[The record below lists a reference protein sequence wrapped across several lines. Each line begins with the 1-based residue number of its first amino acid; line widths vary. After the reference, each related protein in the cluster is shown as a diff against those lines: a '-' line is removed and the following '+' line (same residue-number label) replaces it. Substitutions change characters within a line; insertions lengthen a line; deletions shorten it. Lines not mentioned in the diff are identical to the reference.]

1 MRIALRFTP
10 RMDVLRI
17 YTGDDGRSHFEDL
30 VMPLRE
36 TQYGRMSRQLPAEG
50 LTFRVTNPD
59 YSLDFH
65 PAPRRQFVLTLSGS
79 AELECGD
86 GAKRLLGPGSV
97 LLAEDTTGE
106 GHISREISGPRVT
119 VFIPVPEE
127 LDISGWRS

>member
-1 MRIALRFTP
+1 MRFTP
-10 RMDVLRI
+10 RMNVTRI

-36 TQYGRMSRQLPAEG
+36 TQYGLMSRQLPAEG
-50 LTFRVTNPD
+50 LIFRETNPD

-79 AELECGD
+79 VELECGD
-86 GAKRLLGPGSV
+86 GSKRLLGPGSV
-97 LLAEDTTGE
+97 LLADDTSGQ

-119 VFIPVPEE
+119 VFIPVADSM
-127 LDISGWRS
+127 DISGWRP